1 MKPSTLRELLRLLL
15 STHFSN
21 RHIAQLTQLSKTTV
35 RRYRS
40 RINKSECCWEEVK
53 QLDDPALFRL
63 ASSSSGLKPEKRAPD
78 WSQIHKLLQDKHQCR
93 LQIWEEY
100 RRINPDDAYCYSQF
114 NKYYRD
120 YRKTID
126 LCMRQHYEPGDVC
139 FVDYAGKRLSFVDSA
154 TGQTQK
160 VELFVGVLGYSQLIF
175 CMATVSQKQEDW
187 IYAHEQMLKFYRGTP
202 RLIIPD
208 NLKSAVTKTGRF
220 ITINRAYQEL
230 ADHYGFVV
238 EPARVRRPQDK
249 SLGEIGVLL
258 VTRWITTVLKR
269 RQFFA
274 LDEINQAIKVLL
286 PALNKRNFK
295 RYEGCRQSR
304 FDETEGSAL
313 QPLPAQP
320 FEYGVWLP
328 AQTVP
333 GDYHIYVYNHA
344 YSVPYTLAGAKVE
357 VKVSH
362 QKVEIFHQHHRVAIH
377 PRSNRKEG
385 ATTYPEHRPTQ
396 HQAYANQ
403 TRDYFINW
411 AKEQSA
417 DVLAVVTAQ
426 FENLPEH
433 SLKGIR
439 ACSKLQKL
447 CRHYGVQRFMNA
459 CTCVTEIHSLTVSS
473 VHSILQCHLDG
484 QQITETTTQHKL
496 PAHSNVRGASYYADY
511 EGHLK

>member
-1 MKPSTLRELLRLLL
+1 MKSSTLRELLRLLL

-40 RINKSECCWEEVK
+40 RINKSECCWGEVK

-63 ASSSSGLKPEKRAPD
+63 VSSSSGLKPDKRAPD
-78 WSQIHKLLQDKHQCR
+78 WSHIHKLLQDKHQCR

-175 CMATVSQKQEDW
+175 C
-187 IYAHEQMLKFYRGTP
+187 
-202 RLIIPD
+202 
-208 NLKSAVTKTGRF
+208 
-220 ITINRAYQEL
+220 
-230 ADHYGFVV
+230 
-238 EPARVRRPQDK
+238 
-249 SLGEIGVLL
+249 
-258 VTRWITTVLKR
+258 
-269 RQFFA
+269 
-274 LDEINQAIKVLL
+274 
-286 PALNKRNFK
+286 
-295 RYEGCRQSR
+295 
-304 FDETEGSAL
+304 
-313 QPLPAQP
+313 
-320 FEYGVWLP
+320 
-328 AQTVP
+328 
-333 GDYHIYVYNHA
+333 
-344 YSVPYTLAGAKVE
+344 VE
-357 VKVSH
+357 VKVGH

-377 PRSNRKEG
+377 PRSHRKED

-433 SLKGIR
+433 SLKGVR

-459 CTCVTEIHSLTVSS
+459 CTCVTEIQSLTVTS

-496 PAHSNVRGASYYADY
+496 PAHSNVRGASYYADH